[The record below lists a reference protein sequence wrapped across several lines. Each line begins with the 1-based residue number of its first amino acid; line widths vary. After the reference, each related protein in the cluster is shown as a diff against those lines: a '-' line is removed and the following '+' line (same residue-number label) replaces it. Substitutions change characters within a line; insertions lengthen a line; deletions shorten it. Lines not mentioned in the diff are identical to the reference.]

1 MRSTVLAL
9 GLSLLLGMASMLP
22 VSDPVTTQAESR
34 ARLQL
39 VPEPFWIGDPASMA
53 IDRHDHIFLAAGDIF
68 KYSSRGKL
76 LAHWKQPANANGVM
90 VGNNDVVYTA
100 EGSGVEDDQVLKLSA
115 SGKTLAT
122 WGNRGLNQPWGLAID
137 AGGQVTVADAGHN
150 RIVVLSRKGKV
161 ETTWSTVASQPGQL
175 NDPLGV
181 IEDGAGNLIVADAGN
196 GRVLKF
202 SPVGTL
208 LGDWAPAHLFAFPEG
223 VAVDRANNVYVT
235 DGITMHVTKLS
246 PTGDVLATWGS
257 PGTKP
262 GEFVQP
268 EGITVDS
275 HGNIYVADYGT
286 RRIQKFSPT
295 GEVLAVWGGATP
307 SARAARSVSLGNI
320 PDREGVS

>member
-1 MRSTVLAL
+1 MRLTGIALAL
-9 GLSLLLGMASMLP
+9 SFAVGMAWMLP
-22 VSDPVTTQAESR
+22 AYDRITAQAEGR
-34 ARLQL
+34 TRLQL
-39 VPEPFWIGDPASMA
+39 VPEPFWIGDPASLA

-68 KYSSRGKL
+68 EYSTRGKL
-76 LAHWKQPANANGVM
+76 LAHWKQPANANGVT
-90 VGNNDVVYTA
+90 VGNNNVVYAA

-137 AGGQVTVADAGHN
+137 AGGQITVSDAGHN

-161 ETTWSTVASQPGQL
+161 VTTWSTVASQPGQL

-202 SPVGTL
+202 SPTGTL
-208 LGDWAPAHLFAFPEG
+208 LGNWSPAHLFAFPEG

-257 PGTKP
+257 PGTNP
-262 GEFVQP
+262 GELAQP
-268 EGITVDS
+268 EGIAIDS

-295 GEVLAVWGGATP
+295 GEVLAVWGGTTP
-307 SARAARSVSLGNI
+307 SARAARSVSLGNN